1 MSALLRGVLLE
12 RYKRFLARVRLDD
25 GTEVTASVLNPG
37 RMTGGDEGAP
47 AKGYAVPNESAV
59 YLAAVDRGA
68 KAKHPFRWIIA
79 TEPSTGALVC
89 VHTLAANRLI
99 GEALESRAPC
109 LMEAIGEAL
118 SDVEAE
124 DNAMEQRAVPRFHF
138 HEVER
143 ETSLPRQDP
152 DTERRRRENAPPDTG
167 AWQASTTKTRKT
179 SRCDFCLDHRIFIEV
194 KSVTMRGSA
203 EGLVLF
209 PDAVSD
215 RASRHLQELASIAR
229 GSAKYPRA
237 RPEMPVQALVIFVV
251 QRSDPPRAL
260 CPAESIDPAFAVAMR
275 HAACCGVRF
284 LCLWVKPSVT
294 RMVMDAGSR
303 PSRTTA
309 WLRLGKS
316 IDSGVSLTGSGHGVS
331 AKRLTSRDIW
341 IRIRSLPQMLTKIVI
356 HPCVAMQTM
365 EAGAGRSDPSR
376 ATWKM

>member
-118 SDVEAE
+118 SDVEAG
-124 DNAMEQRAVPRFHF
+124 DNAMEPRAVPRFHF

-294 RMVMDAGSR
+294 REEAVPFRWTVEWSWMPAQG
-303 PSRTTA
+303 PA
-309 WLRLGKS
+309 EPPPGC
-316 IDSGVSLTGSGHGVS
+316 VS
-331 AKRLTSRDIW
+331 ASRSIPVFL
-341 IRIRSLPQMLTKIVI
+341 SQEA
-356 HPCVAMQTM
+356 AM
-365 EAGAGRSDPSR
+365 EYVRNV
-376 ATWKM
+376 